1 MTACYAVAHT
11 RLSARL
17 GPLEVTNPMRPEVG
31 TQQTVRFATFEVD
44 LQVGELRKHG
54 VKLKL
59 GGQPF
64 QSPSTSNTS

>member
-1 MTACYAVAHT
+1 
-11 RLSARL
+11 
-17 GPLEVTNPMRPEVG
+17 MRPEVG

-44 LQVGELRKHG
+44 LQAGELRKHG

-64 QSPSTSNTS
+64 QCPSTSNTI